1 MQKIYLTW
9 SNWYFWSH
17 IKNFFKGKYVITPST
32 VDIRNRSDLEKE
44 INDCN
49 PDIIINA
56 AWKTWKP
63 NVDWCESN
71 KEETS
76 SVNIAWA
83 INLSSLASEKW
94 IYFVHMWSWCIY
106 EGDNFWK
113 WFSEE
118 DDANFDWS
126 FYSKTKT
133 LSEKAL
139 REFAWLQLR
148 IRIPI
153 ETHSSPKNV
162 IDKLVKYDKIISV
175 ENSFTVV
182 EDFLVAMDKMI
193 DDRMQWVY
201 NMTNIWSC
209 DHEFI
214 MSKYK
219 EIVDPNFNFEI
230 MSLKQLDSITCAK
243 RSNTVLNTDKRETQG
258 YGMGDIKGRITWI
271 MERYKANLS

>member
-9 SNWYFWSH
+9 ANGYFWSH
-17 IKNFFKGKYVITPST
+17 IKNYFNWKYIIIASSI
-32 VDIRNRSDLEKE
+32 DIRNRSDLDKE
-44 INDCN
+44 ISSHS

-83 INLSSLASEKW
+83 INIASIASEKW
-94 IYFVHMWSWCIY
+94 IYFVHMWSWCVY
-106 EGDNFWK
+106 EWDNNGK
-113 WFSEE
+113 WFSEIDE
-118 DDANFDWS
+118 ANFDWS
-126 FYSKTKT
+126 FYSRTKT

-139 REFAWLQLR
+139 KEFNWLQLR

-153 ETHSSPKNV
+153 ETSSSPKNV

-182 EDFLVAMDKMI
+182 EDFLSAMENMI
-193 DDRMQWVY
+193 KDRKTWVF

-209 DHEFI
+209 NHEFI
-214 MSKYK
+214 MNKYK
-219 EIVDPNFNFEI
+219 QIVDPNFNFEI
-230 MSLKQLDSITCAK
+230 MTLDELDSITCAK
-243 RSNTVLNTDKRETQG
+243 RSNTILNTDKRESEG
-258 YGMGDIKGRITWI
+258 YHMWDIKDRIDWI
-271 MERYKANLS
+271 MQNYKKTNN